1 MRDDY
6 TKALNNPI
14 TPLRIGVPACFMD
27 NRVDTDIKQAI
38 EAALLLF
45 QQAGA
50 EIIEIDI
57 TQQNLWSPCYYTLV
71 CAEAASN
78 LSRYDGIRFGHQ
90 ASHATTIDELISR
103 SRSEGFGRE
112 VQRRILTGT
121 QLLSTDYYDHYYI
134 HAQKIR
140 RMIQEELHKILT
152 TVDVIIGPT
161 TTHSAFPLSVNGI
174 NYSSPHLNDG
184 FTLGANLAGL
194 PAISIPAG
202 FSNGLP
208 IGMQIM
214 ASAFAESTL
223 LTLAHYF
230 QSTTHFHKMKPNDFE
245 E

>member
-1 MRDDY
+1 
-6 TKALNNPI
+6 
-14 TPLRIGVPACFMD
+14 
-27 NRVDTDIKQAI
+27 
-38 EAALLLF
+38 
-45 QQAGA
+45 
-50 EIIEIDI
+50 
-57 TQQNLWSPCYYTLV
+57 
-71 CAEAASN
+71 
-78 LSRYDGIRFGHQ
+78 
-90 ASHATTIDELISR
+90 
-103 SRSEGFGRE
+103 
-112 VQRRILTGT
+112 
-121 QLLSTDYYDHYYI
+121 
-134 HAQKIR
+134 
-140 RMIQEELHKILT
+140 MIQEELHKILT